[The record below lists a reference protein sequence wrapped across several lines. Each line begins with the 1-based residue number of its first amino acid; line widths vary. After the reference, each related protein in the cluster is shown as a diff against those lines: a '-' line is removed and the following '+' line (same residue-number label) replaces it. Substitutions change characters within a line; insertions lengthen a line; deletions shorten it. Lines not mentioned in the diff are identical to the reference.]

1 MADTHETDEL
11 VERLRG
17 FEGSDD
23 LGNGD
28 FSVCREAADRL
39 ASLEERERVLV
50 EAAFREG
57 FGVGV
62 VCGLNIDE
70 AEQLPM
76 LEGKVL
82 DRAWQ
87 RSGARTALSA
97 GVRQN
102 EE

>member
-39 ASLEERERVLV
+39 ASLEERERVLT
-50 EAAFREG
+50 EENARLKMEIAAIMRGELYAPDLDSG
-57 FGVGV
+57 EPVS
-62 VCGLNIDE
+62 
-70 AEQLPM
+70 A
-76 LEGKVL
+76 LESPHLKRRKFKAPHRPVS
-82 DRAWQ
+82 
-87 RSGARTALSA
+87 RS
-97 GVRQN
+97 
-102 EE
+102 